1 MTQPS
6 PVAQAQP
13 LIRYVREEN
22 GLVQEILKDLA
33 DSRAELSR
41 RLTKLASKPGIG
53 AEVQRAQLSSIRQ
66 QLLIVQRELW
76 AEVGREVKAAG
87 RGVAEAAAQAVDAM
101 DRGLFASAGQRMPEG
116 LMRAHQAYAQQVVE
130 TYFSRMQ
137 NGISLSE
144 QVYKSRALSQGWVD
158 RAVNRTILQGGSW
171 RDLMQRV
178 LPMIDPA
185 VPGGV
190 SYAAKRLARTEL
202 NNAFHTTQIRVAQ
215 RNPWVTGQQWHL
227 SRKHPKADTC
237 DEYANEIHVEGEEP
251 GVYEKGNVPAKPHPQ
266 CYCYISSVTVS
277 EDEFFDRLLSGKY
290 EDAEE
295 KFHLSP
301 PITPLRKAG

>member
-6 PVAQAQP
+6 PAAQAQP
-13 LIRYVREEN
+13 LVRYVREEN
-22 GLVQEILKDLA
+22 ALVQEVLKTLA
-33 DSRAELSR
+33 DARADASR
-41 RLTKLASKPGIG
+41 RLTKLANKPGVG

-76 AEVGREVKAAG
+76 SELGQEVRDAG

-101 DRGLFASAGQRMPEG
+101 DRGLFASAGQRMPEA
-116 LMRAHQAYAQQVVE
+116 LVRAHQAYAEQVVE

-137 NGISLSE
+137 NGISLSD
-144 QVYKSRALSQGWVD
+144 QVYKSRDLSQGWVD

-171 RDLMQRV
+171 KDLMQRV
-178 LPMIDPA
+178 LPMIDPD

-202 NNAFHTTQIRVAQ
+202 NNAFHTTQVRVAQ

-227 SRKHPKADTC
+227 SRKHPKADVC
-237 DEYANEIHVEGEEP
+237 DPYANEVHYDGGQP
-251 GVYEKGNVPAKPHPQ
+251 GVYEKGNTPSKPHPQ
-266 CYCYISSVTVS
+266 CYCYVSSVTVS

-290 EDAEE
+290 EDVDERFLQE
-295 KFHLSP
+295 P
-301 PITPLRKAG
+301 PTGALKKAG